1 MAWVGHAHAP
11 TLKSDLG
18 RAAVVAAGFTC
29 LAYIDLKG
37 QRPDLDAR
45 EFARAA
51 CVVRCVSLLARSNA
65 TLHHYINN
73 ATYPTQKKQKK
84 TNKKHS
90 IPRVQA
96 LGQGL
101 CLLPWIA
108 AGIAFAFLGFDD
120 VLQFFGIDDH
130 WLNTPVYVC
139 VLYGQATPLPYRYLV
154 TSGTL
159 IVPPRNGGRG
169 NVSSRTPVEVALC
182 CSFYADCAIPMTS
195 CNRKDLLRQYSG
207 C

>member
-1 MAWVGHAHAP
+1 MPESLHVRHV
-11 TLKSDLG
+11 LY
-18 RAAVVAAGFTC
+18 VVFRC
-29 LAYIDLKG
+29 S
-37 QRPDLDAR
+37 PDR
-45 EFARAA
+45 
-51 CVVRCVSLLARSNA
+51 
-65 TLHHYINN
+65 TLHCI
-73 ATYPTQKKQKK
+73 TILTTQHIPPKKNKKK
-84 TNKKHS
+84 TTKKRS

-139 VLYGQATPLPYRYLV
+139 VLYGQATPLPYRFLV